1 MEFPIQDFINLDI
14 QKEQLEAKFKE
25 APTDMQP
32 LFEQAIKNAEEK
44 IQEYQEKPGFKEA
57 LGSVALEIEGR
68 LDSIAKLREAAK
80 SGLLPEAEVSAKAA
94 EIEADPRIKVIAK
107 YIGAIAIASE
117 SEEKIDPVESP
128 SHPEKEKQ
136 PVKMNLIIQGNTI
149 RIGDRGK
156 IVRFAIQE
164 KSVSM
169 AYAKSNEDLLRTLI
183 ISNESGLSPRQ
194 LWEQTYPEQKY
205 SQDAIRNFRIWAQR
219 LTYRNETLVD
229 QSKRGRGSTYSINPR
244 FDISIIDKKVTKKIA
259 PLKSPKPQEIEEGQ
273 VLEIQD
279 SSNPEN
285 ISENVFPLTLKE
297 SVIFAAFMNTY
308 SDELTA
314 LGFAPISNEIFH
326 NLLEELGE
334 PSETT
339 GPMKTEDLVLLRQDI
354 VKKLYAFAQ
363 NEDALID
370 AIIELEK
377 NNPNDPRL
385 QLIDYI
391 AEMESDEDRWKLLE
405 ELTAFTNRV
414 FIFDS
419 LQGGGVQIRSI
430 KSTLPDGRELDLT
443 QGKTDDED
451 TLEATAEVEIAET
464 PTILESENSENVEED
479 LPILEE
485 DQEIV
490 LSEPKHEKHLDLDLI
505 DKIIEEDKKFEYV
518 LEIARQESS
527 SDSNSEESS
536 WTDGFAIAV
545 RDQIQKFIMQ
555 GIFSQ
560 DNPSS
565 IPVSI
570 LKAKSQSRSIG
581 TRTNL
586 ERLAKLGIVKK
597 LPKSR
602 PNINN
607 DDLTPEATVAAG
619 MINSFQNI
627 FDNSRKKK
635 IAMDTI
641 IPGLLKIYFPQ
652 K

>member
-57 LGSVALEIEGR
+57 LGSIALEIEGR
-68 LDSIAKLREAAK
+68 LDSIANLREAAK

-490 LSEPKHEKHLDLDLI
+490 LSEPKQEKHLDLDLI

>member
-14 QKEQLEAKFKE
+14 QKEQLEANLIE
-25 APTDMQP
+25 APKDMQP

-44 IQEYQEKPGFKEA
+44 IQEYQDKPGFKEA

-219 LTYRNETLVD
+219 LTYRNETLVE

-334 PSETT
+334 TSETT

-414 FIFDS
+414 FTYS

-479 LPILEE
+479 LPILGE

-490 LSEPKHEKHLDLDLI
+490 LSKPKQEKHLDLDLI

-527 SDSNSEESS
+527 SDPNSEESS

-586 ERLAKLGIVKK
+586 ERLAKHGIVKK

-627 FDNSRKKK
+627 FDIPQKKK

>member
-25 APTDMQP
+25 VPTDMQP

-68 LDSIAKLREAAK
+68 LDSIADLREAAK

-490 LSEPKHEKHLDLDLI
+490 LSEPKQEKHLNLDLI